1 MPTTRRHPVFA
12 IGVVAVGLLGAR
24 MSFAEEAAKAH
35 AAKAEH
41 VLLTS
46 SDLKWVDGP
55 PSLPPGSKVAA
66 MEGNPKDPGL
76 FTMRLKFPANYKI
89 SPHTHPADEHITV
102 ISGTFY
108 MGMGDRL
115 EEAAAKELP
124 TGSFVVMPAK
134 QPHFAMTKVETVVQ
148 LHGVGPWSIT
158 YLNPADDPRSKA
170 AATK

>member
-1 MPTTRRHPVFA
+1 MPTTRRYPVFA
-12 IGVVAVGLLGAR
+12 IGVLALGLLGAR
-24 MSFAEEAAKAH
+24 ILLAEEASKAH

-41 VLLTS
+41 VLLTA

-66 MEGNPKDPGL
+66 MEGNPKDAGL

-89 SPHTHPADEHITV
+89 SPHWHPADEHITV

-115 EEAAAKELP
+115 EESAAKELP
-124 TGSFVVMPAK
+124 TGSFVVMPSK
-134 QPHFAMTKVETVVQ
+134 QPHFALTKGETVVQ
-148 LHGVGPWSIT
+148 LHGVGPWAIN